1 MEEEIAQLEEDVRS
15 TSPTGGDGCRSEQA
29 PQTPESAL
37 TPDSPS
43 ACPSSSLLPPR
54 SPRTPITL
62 SAVTTSSNAGLVGHS
77 PSKMRRISQSPAPS
91 PFRELQMDDVM
102 SSVSDGVLLNGGG
115 CASSTSERRRV
126 SASRL
131 GVSGGIHGS
140 VEGAL
145 SIASSDVS
153 SSVVDAVSL
162 PPRTAVQ
169 SPAPIRAAP
178 SEHSHLHSHL
188 PKFHKPE
195 PVRMTI
201 GGGGAMLPVDA
212 SK

>member
-15 TSPTGGDGCRSEQA
+15 TSPLDGGGASAEGERAS
-29 PQTPESAL
+29 QTPHSAL
-37 TPDSPS
+37 TPESPS
-43 ACPSSSLLPPR
+43 ICPSSSLLPPR

-62 SAVTTSSNAGLVGHS
+62 SAVTTSSAGVVGHS

-115 CASSTSERRRV
+115 CASAASERRRV

-131 GVSGGIHGS
+131 GVSGIHGS

-162 PPRTAVQ
+162 PPRPAVH

-188 PKFHKPE
+188 PKFHKPQ
-195 PVRMTI
+195 PVHMTI
-201 GGGGAMLPVDA
+201 GGGAMLPVET